1 MKTILVLAALLVAS
15 PALAAITQTKSLVS
29 AVGVQ
34 QSAGSLRLSSNLGD
48 VISGFSAG
56 STFELWHGFYGP
68 SLALTSGVDDVPVIS
83 LRPLL
88 SLPSPNPAC
97 AVTAIAYSLAV
108 AEPRVSL
115 AIYDVSGRLVRQLV
129 SGAQSAGDFR
139 HVWNLHSDNGTRVA
153 SGIYF
158 VRLATRSFIQTRRI
172 TVLR

>member
-1 MKTILVLAALLVAS
+1 MKTMLVMAALFVAS
-15 PALAAITQTKSLVS
+15 PAFATETQTKSLVS
-29 AVGVQ
+29 AGGVQ

-48 VISGFSAG
+48 VICGYSVGGALK
-56 STFELWHGFYGP
+56 LWHGFYGP
-68 SLALTSGVDDVPVIS
+68 SLALTSGVGVPVIS

-88 SLPSPNPAC
+88 TLPSPNPAHD
-97 AVTAIAYSLAV
+97 ATAIAYSLAV
-108 AEPRVSL
+108 AEPSVSF

-129 SGAQSAGDFR
+129 SGPQPAGDFR
-139 HVWNLHSDNGTRVA
+139 AVWNLRSDAGTRVA